1 MIGWPLAGDF
11 DLFDHDHLKGGEID
25 VMNQLAPSVSLRDV
39 VKGFDGDVDVVD
51 HLDLEIPAGRFV
63 VLLGPTGCGK
73 TTVLR
78 MVGGLEHP
86 DEGEIVFS
94 QDAPQ
99 TSFCFQEPRLLPWRT
114 VEQNVVL
121 PLELA
126 KQKEAVRPVREVLEM
141 VGLADAAQRMPA
153 ALSGGMKMRTSL
165 ARALVADPKLLLM
178 DEPFGALDEVTR
190 FRLDEDVARLMR
202 DRETTVMMVTHSI
215 QEAVFLADE
224 VIVLSSRPARIVER
238 FQIEFGER
246 LPEMRATPEFAAMT
260 SEIYQSLLA
269 GMEMRS

>member
-1 MIGWPLAGDF
+1 
-11 DLFDHDHLKGGEID
+11 
-25 VMNQLAPSVSLRDV
+25 
-39 VKGFDGDVDVVD
+39 
-51 HLDLEIPAGRFV
+51 
-63 VLLGPTGCGK
+63 
-73 TTVLR
+73 
-78 MVGGLEHP
+78 
-86 DEGEIVFS
+86 
-94 QDAPQ
+94 
-99 TSFCFQEPRLLPWRT
+99 
-114 VEQNVVL
+114 
-121 PLELA
+121 
-126 KQKEAVRPVREVLEM
+126 
-141 VGLADAAQRMPA
+141 
-153 ALSGGMKMRTSL
+153 MRTSL

-246 LPEMRATPEFAAMT
+246 LPELRATPEFAAMT

>member
-1 MIGWPLAGDF
+1 
-11 DLFDHDHLKGGEID
+11 
-25 VMNQLAPSVSLRDV
+25 MNLMAPSVILRDV
-39 VKGFDGDVDVVD
+39 VKRFDGDVDVVD
-51 HLDLEIPAGRFV
+51 HLNLEISAGHFV

-78 MVGGLEHP
+78 MVGGLEQP
-86 DEGEIVFS
+86 DQGQIDFS
-94 QDAPQ
+94 QAVPQ

-126 KQKEAVRPVREVLEM
+126 KQTETDRRVREVLEL
-141 VGLADAAQRMPA
+141 VGLTDAAQRLPA

-165 ARALVADPKLLLM
+165 ARALVADPKLLLL

-202 DRETTVMMVTHSI
+202 DRETTVLMVTHSI

-224 VIVLSSRPARIVER
+224 VIVLSSRPACIVKR
-238 FQIEFGER
+238 FQIDFGER
-246 LPEMRATPEFAAMT
+246 VPELRATPEFAAMT

-269 GMEMRS
+269 GMGESL